1 MNNKL
6 IFSSGSKEDYQIINT
21 VKDEIV
27 TQKIVE
33 RIWQKDYTVWSSEPT
48 EISNRMGWL
57 DCLKVTKDSFEEI
70 NNFVEE
76 IRKEGFTDALL
87 LGMGGSS
94 LAPEV
99 FRKTFGVK
107 KGFIDLHVLDSTH
120 PEAVLYYSKNLNP
133 LTTLYIVSTKSG
145 GTIETISFM
154 KYFFN
159 YVSKKVGSEK
169 VSRHF
174 IAITDPESGLQQ
186 MAKKLN
192 FRKIFLN
199 DPDIGGRF
207 SALSLFGI
215 IPAALIGVD
224 IKLLFDRA
232 EKIFE
237 ESKIVDNQNFE
248 LNSSAFLGGIIG
260 SLATIKK
267 DKLTFILSKEINSFG
282 AWVEQLI
289 AESTG
294 KSGFGILP
302 VEGESLEE
310 PEYYSSDRVFVRI
323 TINGDSTFNEI
334 LKEYE
339 NAGFPVIKINLE
351 DIYDLGA
358 EFFRWEFATAIAG
371 WKIGI
376 QPYDQPNVESAK
388 IVTRKL
394 INDYENKGKLQE
406 LTPIIQENRI
416 KLYGNVSANTIKEA
430 FEKFFNNLPSENV
443 NKSRSYLALHA
454 YLKPDELTFIHL
466 QSIRRKIQR
475 KYKIAVTLGYGPRF
489 LHSTGQLHKGDGGNG
504 LFIQFTSNYHEDIS
518 IPKETGKD
526 DSSFSFGILITAQ
539 ALGDRQA
546 LLDNN
551 RNVLTIN
558 LGQEV
563 ISSLKYIDEII

>member
-1 MNNKL
+1 M
-6 IFSSGSKEDYQIINT
+6 
-21 VKDEIV
+21 
-27 TQKIVE
+27 
-33 RIWQKDYTVWSSEPT
+33 
-48 EISNRMGWL
+48 
-57 DCLKVTKDSFEEI
+57 
-70 NNFVEE
+70 
-76 IRKEGFTDALL
+76 
-87 LGMGGSS
+87 
-94 LAPEV
+94 
-99 FRKTFGVK
+99 
-107 KGFIDLHVLDSTH
+107 
-120 PEAVLYYSKNLNP
+120 
-133 LTTLYIVSTKSG
+133 
-145 GTIETISFM
+145 
-154 KYFFN
+154 
-159 YVSKKVGSEK
+159 
-169 VSRHF
+169 
-174 IAITDPESGLQQ
+174 
-186 MAKKLN
+186 
-192 FRKIFLN
+192 
-199 DPDIGGRF
+199 
-207 SALSLFGI
+207 SLFGI